1 MTSPPDEAPLQ
12 PIAEIIEGLSKPP
25 PERMLETK
33 EMGGQTIHFIPW
45 YRAQRILNHYTGSRW
60 EYKILETDFYNKNC
74 VVKVEITIQ
83 AAEGHYHY
91 QGQGVAELREDGK
104 GYGDPPQRAE
114 SQAFRRACARTG
126 LMLDLY
132 EGIDTYRRRRQ
143 KLQQQESRPENGP
156 KQNGQ
161 QQQQQPK
168 KQPKKQPEPEKQQ
181 PGAERRPY

>member
-1 MTSPPDEAPLQ
+1 MPDSADEAPPLR
-12 PIAEIIEGLSKPP
+12 PIADIIKGLSKPP

-33 EMGGQTIHFIPW
+33 EMGGQMIHFIPW
-45 YRAQRILNHYTGSRW
+45 HRAQRILNHYTASRW

-74 VVKVEITIQ
+74 VVKVEIIIQ

-132 EGIDTYRRRRQ
+132 EGIDAYRQRRQ
-143 KLQQQESRPENGP
+143 QLQQSKNGQ
-156 KQNGQ
+156 KQNG
-161 QQQQQPK
+161 QQQPK
-168 KQPKKQPEPEKQQ
+168 KQPEQKQQ